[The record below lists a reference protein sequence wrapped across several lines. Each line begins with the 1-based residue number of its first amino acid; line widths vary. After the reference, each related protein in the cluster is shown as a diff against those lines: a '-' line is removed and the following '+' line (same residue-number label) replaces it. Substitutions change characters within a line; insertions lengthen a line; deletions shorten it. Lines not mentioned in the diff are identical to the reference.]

1 MSEPAR
7 NDVPGGAGLETPRR
21 RQPEIRVGS
30 ATNALAPISS
40 AERPLRAGPAQWLA
54 LALVAT
60 AALAA
65 DQITKHVVANAL
77 EPNDAVKLGGPFSIE
92 HVHNSGIAFGLFA
105 SRTSAVV
112 ALTGLAVAAMIVFFG
127 RSAGRHRFL
136 PVALGFVLGGSL
148 SNLADRIWLGY
159 VTDFL
164 HVRYWPAFNLADSFI
179 VIGVALLFLSFVA
192 ADRTSPH
199 VGTAPLSRP

>member
-1 MSEPAR
+1 VSEPAR
-7 NDVPGGAGLETPRR
+7 TDPPRR
-21 RQPEIRVGS
+21 AHPDVRVGS
-30 ATNALAPISS
+30 STNALTPILS
-40 AERPLRAGPAQWLA
+40 AERSLRATPADWLA
-54 LALVAT
+54 LALVAA

-77 EPNDAVKLGGPFSIE
+77 APDRSVGLGGPFSIE
-92 HVHNSGIAFGLFA
+92 HVRNSGIAFGLFA

-112 ALTGLAVAAMIVFFG
+112 ALTALAVGAMLIFFG
-127 RSAGRHRFL
+127 RSAGRHRLL
-136 PVALGFVLGGSL
+136 PVALGLVLGGSV
-148 SNLADRIWLGY
+148 SNLIDRAFLGY

-179 VIGVALLFLSFVA
+179 VVGVALLFLSFVA
-192 ADRTSPH
+192 ADRASPH

>member
-7 NDVPGGAGLETPRR
+7 PEPQR
-21 RQPEIRVGS
+21 RQPDIRVGS
-30 ATNALAPISS
+30 ATNALTPISG
-40 AERPLRAGPAQWLA
+40 AERTLRAGASQWLA
-54 LALVAT
+54 LALVAA

-65 DQITKHVVANAL
+65 DQITKHVVANELAQDQTVQL
-77 EPNDAVKLGGPFSIE
+77 VGPFSIE
-92 HVHNSGIAFGLFA
+92 HVRNSGIAFGLFA

-112 ALTGLAVAAMIVFFG
+112 ALTLLAVGAMLVFFS

-136 PVALGFVLGGSL
+136 PVALGFVLGGSV
-148 SNLADRIWLGY
+148 SNLIDRAVLGY

-179 VIGVALLFLSFVA
+179 VVGVALLFVSFVA
-192 ADRTSPH
+192 ADRTSPR

>member
-1 MSEPAR
+1 MSEPAPTDAVER
-7 NDVPGGAGLETPRR
+7 PR
-21 RQPEIRVGS
+21 RQPDVRVGS
-30 ATNALAPISS
+30 STNALAPISS
-40 AERPLRAGPAQWLA
+40 GERSLRARLSHWLG

-77 EPNDAVKLGGPFSIE
+77 GPDGSVKLVGPFSIE
-92 HVHNSGIAFGLFA
+92 HIHNSGIAFGLFA

-112 ALTGLAVAAMIVFFG
+112 ALTGIAVAAMLVFFS

-148 SNLADRIWLGY
+148 SNLVDRVRLGY

-199 VGTAPLSRP
+199 VGTAPLSRL

>member
-7 NDVPGGAGLETPRR
+7 SQPDLDRPLDRVR
-21 RQPEIRVGS
+21 RQPDVRVGS

-40 AERPLRAGPAQWLA
+40 AERSHRAGPPQWLA

-77 EPNDAVKLGGPFSIE
+77 RPDRSVQLVGLFSIE

-112 ALTGLAVAAMIVFFG
+112 VLTGIAVAAMLVFFG
-127 RSAGRHRFL
+127 RSAGRHRLL
-136 PVALGFVLGGSL
+136 PVALGFVLGGSV
-148 SNLADRIWLGY
+148 SNLIDRIRLGY

-179 VIGVALLFLSFVA
+179 VIGVAPLFVSFVA

-199 VGTAPLSRP
+199 VGTAPLSRF

>member
-7 NDVPGGAGLETPRR
+7 PDPGGDRSGDRPRQ
-21 RQPEIRVGS
+21 RQPDVRVGS
-30 ATNALAPISS
+30 ATNALAPISNV
-40 AERPLRAGPAQWLA
+40 ERSLRARPSHWFGLG
-54 LALVAT
+54 LVAAT
-60 AALAA
+60 AVAA

-77 EPNDAVKLGGPFSIE
+77 KPDRSVQLAGPFSIE

-112 ALTGLAVAAMIVFFG
+112 VLTGVAVAGMLVFFG

-148 SNLADRIWLGY
+148 SNLVDRVRLGY

-179 VIGVALLFLSFVA
+179 VVGVALLFLSFVA

>member
-7 NDVPGGAGLETPRR
+7 TEAGTDRPIR
-21 RQPEIRVGS
+21 RQPDVRVGS

-40 AERPLRAGPAQWLA
+40 VERSLRAGPAQWFA
-54 LALVAT
+54 LGLVA
-60 AALAA
+60 AAAFAA

-77 EPNDAVKLGGPFSIE
+77 RPDGSVQLVGPFSIE

-112 ALTGLAVAAMIVFFG
+112 ALTGVAVVSMLIFFW
-127 RSAGRHRFL
+127 RSATRHRLL

-148 SNLADRIWLGY
+148 SNLLDRVRLGY

-164 HVRYWPAFNLADSFI
+164 HVRFWPAFNLADSFI
-179 VIGVALLFLSFVA
+179 VLGVALLFLSFVA